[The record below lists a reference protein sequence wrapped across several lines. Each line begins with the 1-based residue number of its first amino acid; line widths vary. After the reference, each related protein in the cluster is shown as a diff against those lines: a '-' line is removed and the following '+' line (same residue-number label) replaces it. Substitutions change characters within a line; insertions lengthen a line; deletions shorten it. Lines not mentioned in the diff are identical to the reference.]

1 MTITF
6 EKKAK
11 AILAFRDMLEEN
23 ADKDVEGIA
32 FELVQGGALV
42 VEEGYYNYKE
52 CGTVEVFS
60 IIWPF
65 QKIATIYQPNMISN
79 RSNVAVVS

>member
-65 QKIATIYQPNMISN
+65 QKIDLPKHFTQW
-79 RSNVAVVS
+79 

>member
-65 QKIATIYQPNMISN
+65 QQIATIYPPNMISS